1 MDEEYIINK
10 NINICF
16 ISGTI
21 ISEPDF
27 KFFYNSKKL
36 ISKIEFL
43 LKTES
48 GFKSSKQQ
56 EKEEIKVVAY
66 NEIADFIYQKL
77 DINDKIMIKGFL
89 EKDKVVVSDIS
100 IFEHK

>member
-1 MDEEYIINK
+1 MYDEYVINK
-10 NINICF
+10 NVNICF

-43 LKTES
+43 LKTEE
-48 GFKSSKQQ
+48 GFESSKLQKSI
-56 EKEEIKVVAY
+56 ELKITAY
-66 NEIADFIYQKL
+66 NEIADFVYQNL
-77 DINDKIMIKGFL
+77 DINDKIVIKGFL
-89 EKDKVVVSDIS
+89 EKDRIVVSDIFA
-100 IFEHK
+100 FEHR